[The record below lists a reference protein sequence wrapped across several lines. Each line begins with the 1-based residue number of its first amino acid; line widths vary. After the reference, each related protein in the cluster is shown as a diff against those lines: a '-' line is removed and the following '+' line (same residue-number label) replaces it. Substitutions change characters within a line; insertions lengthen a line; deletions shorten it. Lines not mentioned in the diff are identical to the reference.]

1 MNVLL
6 DGEFFTI
13 VKSLDQINNLSREH
27 NIDITR
33 LSIHPDDLANYNL
46 EQFNQQRRT
55 AYNKAGCTLEA
66 LTVALFEND
75 ETEIARLK
83 ELQMQVKAEIPKP
96 DSF

>member
-1 MNVLL
+1 MRLFF
-6 DGEFFTI
+6 DGNFCTVIDSPIRVTE
-13 VKSLDQINNLSREH
+13 LSVELGV
-27 NIDITR
+27 DVDR
-33 LSIHPDDLANYNL
+33 LSIHPDDLASYNL
-46 EQFNQQRRT
+46 EQFNQQRRA

>member
-1 MNVLL
+1 MRVLKN
-6 DGEFFTI
+6 GFFFTTANEPRELNI
-13 VKSLDQINNLSREH
+13 IAENLS
-27 NIDITR
+27 IDIR
-33 LSIHPDDLANYNL
+33 LLSIHPDDLANYNL
-46 EQFNQQRRT
+46 EQFNQQRRA